1 MSPDVKKF
9 FTHCLS
15 WVSRG
20 LDLPPESG
28 ALDEWREMLG
38 VELLKTTLGDVEPCT
53 IAALNYCR
61 NVWPSIRKT
70 FDFDARIGR
79 KQIILSPA
87 EKAVIK
93 GGSGS
98 QADRMAT

>member
-20 LDLPPESG
+20 LDLPPESE

-38 VELLKTTLGDVEPCT
+38 GELLKTTLGDVGMCS
-53 IAALNYCR
+53 IAALCYSKNK
-61 NVWPSIRKT
+61 WSPIRKT
-70 FDFDARIGR
+70 FDFDARISR
-79 KQIILSPA
+79 KKKKS
-87 EKAVIK
+87 
-93 GGSGS
+93 
-98 QADRMAT
+98 